1 MKKLVTI
8 MVMMITMI
16 IGAASVNAVCLTEDS
31 RPGIIG
37 TEYIETVNEINELVN
52 NHEIELP
59 YQIEMAHADGYWAVY
74 LDGQY
79 QYEGYDALGFYDHM
93 PNEEDIEILWA
104 NRMTEDE
111 LRDLC
116 EQYGI

>member
-16 IGAASVNAVCLTEDS
+16 IGAVSVNAVCLTEDS
-31 RPGIIG
+31 RPGIVG
-37 TEYIETVNEINELVN
+37 TEYIEIIKEIDELVN
-52 NHEIELP
+52 DHEIEIP
-59 YQIEMAHADGYWAVY
+59 YQIEMAHAEGYWAVY
-74 LDGQY
+74 LEGQH
-79 QYEGYDALGFYDHM
+79 QYEDYEALGLYDHM

-116 EQYGI
+116 EQYGT

>member
-8 MVMMITMI
+8 MVIMISMI
-16 IGAASVNAVCLTEDS
+16 IGAVSVNAVCLTEDS

-37 TEYIETVNEINELVN
+37 TEYIETVRELNELVEN
-52 NHEIELP
+52 DEIEIP
-59 YQIEMAHADGYWAVY
+59 YQIEMAHVDGYWAV
-74 LDGQY
+74 LLEGQC
-79 QYEGYDALGFYDHM
+79 QYEGYEALGLYDHM